1 MKTDEKITYFIY
13 FVFSPYNMP
22 AFPKVYLQQ
31 ILSYFEKFRLS
42 ACQMKL
48 WDYLQIGLML
58 F

>member
-31 ILSYFEKFRLS
+31 MLSYFKSLGWVHAKWNSETIYK
-42 ACQMKL
+42 
-48 WDYLQIGLML
+48 
-58 F
+58 